1 MKNEGWKV
9 VKKDE
14 RYVVS
19 DNTVLNKLVTS
30 ITELNP
36 TFSTTGHSHV
46 EQEEVYIVI
55 DGKGIIHINGED
67 IPLSKGDF
75 INVFPQSKRALKA
88 SEDTDLV
95 YICAGAVKNEKY
107 PDDKTKNTLI
117 NDGIPDFDNLPPWY
131 VGNTKIA
138 ELNKRLKNDRK
149 GKKK

>member
-46 EQEEVYIVI
+46 EQEEVYIFRS
-55 DGKGIIHINGED
+55 GKGEMEVN
-67 IPLSKGDF
+67 K
-75 INVFPQSKRALKA
+75 KRFQ
-88 SEDTDLV
+88 
-95 YICAGAVKNEKY
+95 VKK
-107 PDDKTKNTLI
+107 
-117 NDGIPDFDNLPPWY
+117 FDQL
-131 VGNTKIA
+131 
-138 ELNKRLKNDRK
+138 
-149 GKKK
+149 